1 MKKLSVIWL
10 ALALCGCVDLGR
22 VGTDPQLESVY
33 FDGHKGETESCLYSA
48 ALQQRFSLEYSDTL
62 SGGMVRY
69 NLTDPDDELVAWVD
83 IAPFNRKQTNA
94 DFYYARNAP
103 DVKSAVFA
111 MIAQCKR
118 D

>member
-1 MKKLSVIWL
+1 MKKLSVILL

-22 VGTDPQLESVY
+22 VGMHPELKSVY
-33 FDGHKGETESCLYSA
+33 FDGYKGETERCLYSA
-48 ALQQRFSLEYSDTL
+48 ALQQHFSLEYSDTL
-62 SGGMVRY
+62 SGGMGRY
-69 NLTDPDDELVAWVD
+69 NLTNHNDELVAWVD
-83 IAPFNRKQTNA
+83 ISPPNRKQTNV

-111 MIAQCKR
+111 MIAQCKG